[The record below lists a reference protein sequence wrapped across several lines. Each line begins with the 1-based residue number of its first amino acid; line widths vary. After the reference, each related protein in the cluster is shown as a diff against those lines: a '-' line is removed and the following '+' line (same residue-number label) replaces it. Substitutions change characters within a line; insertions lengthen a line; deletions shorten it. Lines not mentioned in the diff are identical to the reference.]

1 MRAFNY
7 EFNLSVELV
16 ENGAGK
22 WIQIADI
29 NHTGEYAGLN
39 QNQAALEVQ
48 TVYKL
53 VEIIRKVLVQ
63 FTSES
68 VEGKWDSKK

>member
-1 MRAFNY
+1 MRTFNY
-7 EFNLSVELV
+7 EFNLAVELV
-16 ENGAGK
+16 ENGEGR

-29 NHTGEYAGLN
+29 NQEGEYAGLN

-53 VEIIRKVLVQ
+53 VAIIRKVLLQ

-68 VEGKWDSKK
+68 VEGKWEPKK

>member
-7 EFNLSVELV
+7 EFNLAVELV
-16 ENGAGK
+16 ENGEGR

-29 NHTGEYAGLN
+29 NHEGEYAGLN

-53 VEIIRKVLVQ
+53 VAIIRKVLLQ

-68 VEGKWDSKK
+68 VEGKWEPKK